1 MFVVKVNLSL
11 RSPAWPSTVV
21 EKRSQV
27 DKSALPCSVWKEYA
41 SRQASVKT
49 LQTAARGNVQE
60 IPQVIKFKTG
70 VVRSKLLLSGVK
82 VQFNQPPHKLSSSAG
97 QETQKHSKLL
107 VFVLMSNND
116 KDRQVS
122 CLVT

>member
-1 MFVVKVNLSL
+1 MFCLEGVRTCLL
-11 RSPAWPSTVV
+11 
-21 EKRSQV
+21 
-27 DKSALPCSVWKEYA
+27 
-41 SRQASVKT
+41 ASVKT
-49 LQTAARGNVQE
+49 LQNVARGNVQE
-60 IPQVIKFKTG
+60 IPLVIKFKTG

-82 VQFNQPPHKLSSSAG
+82 VQFNQPPDKLSSSAG
-97 QETQKHSKLL
+97 QQTQKHSNLL